1 MKKLIV
7 CFCAALALSA
17 CTTLNKNTV
26 SYQSSKY
33 DSAKYYVVSGDGK
46 TKDAASKNALENM
59 RTALIQNTPDLAREG
74 VLTDLMAN
82 AKVEKVWKDKSL
94 KQTHY
99 LALAVL
105 SRENAHKILAQ
116 EMDKI
121 DAQLSGLDAQFAN
134 PAEPLADLRI
144 AYRMQPLI
152 QHRTLLDDTYQ
163 FLSKTHQSYNADK
176 FFPYK
181 NKLKEKMAA
190 VLVGADVQGRESKVM
205 ITYVVDALN
214 KMGLGVVDIS
224 DPEKVISVEIL
235 TDVDNYNSKKVDG
248 LLWASSNAAISL
260 VDATRHATFA
270 RFNVYERA
278 GTSRAEESMRRSM
291 EAAGK
296 QAAAQ
301 ITARLEAYLKNQ

>member
-1 MKKLIV
+1 MKKLIG
-7 CFCAALALSA
+7 CLCAVLALSA

-26 SYQSSKY
+26 SYQASKY

-46 TKDAASKNALENM
+46 TKDAASKDALENM
-59 RTALIQNTPDLAREG
+59 RAALVQNAPDLAQDKI
-74 VLTDLMAN
+74 LTDLVAN
-82 AKVEKVWKDKSL
+82 AKVEKVWKDKSI
-94 KQTHY
+94 KQSHY

-105 SRENAHKILAQ
+105 SRENAHKILSQ

-163 FLSKTHQSYNADK
+163 FLSKTHQSYNADQ

-190 VLVGADVQGRESKVM
+190 VLVGVDVQGRESKVM

-224 DPEKVISVEIL
+224 DPEKVLSVEIL
-235 TDVDNYNSKKVDG
+235 TDVDNYDSKKVDG

-260 VDATRHATFA
+260 VDATRGVTFS

-301 ITARLEAYLKNQ
+301 ITARLEAYLKTK